1 VLFHFCKW
9 LEQNSWVIAANRSIL
24 VSLLVYLTHYFSLF
38 LIVGS
43 MMIVDLGVLGV
54 LGKRKSIAAFADQLV
69 PLMWTGLCLNI
80 LSGFIMFSADAT
92 AYYVLP
98 SFHRKL
104 WVILLAVAIGIFIQR
119 SIPKWDQMPAI
130 PATGKFL
137 ALMSLILWVGS
148 ILAAVEVGTVYQN
161 PT

>member
-1 VLFHFCKW
+1 MLFHACKW

-43 MMIVDLGVLGV
+43 TMIVDLGVLGV
-54 LGKRKSIAAFADQLV
+54 LGKRKSIADLAELASPIV
-69 PLMWTGLCLNI
+69 WTGLGLVI
-80 LSGFIMFSADAT
+80 ISGFIMFSADAT

-104 WVILLAVAIGIFIQR
+104 WVILLAVALNIIVYR
-119 SIPKWDQMPAI
+119 NIPKWDRLPAI
-130 PATGKFL
+130 PAVGKFL
-137 ALMSLILWVGS
+137 ALISLILWVGS

-161 PT
+161 PV